1 MVVQARV
8 AEYIEKKGIMRKF
21 IAKKTGMTNSK
32 LSEIMSGKR
41 ELKADDLEK
50 ICNVLNVDPNKFV
63 HVQTEEEDVI

>member
-63 HVQTEEEDVI
+63 HVQTEEEEVI